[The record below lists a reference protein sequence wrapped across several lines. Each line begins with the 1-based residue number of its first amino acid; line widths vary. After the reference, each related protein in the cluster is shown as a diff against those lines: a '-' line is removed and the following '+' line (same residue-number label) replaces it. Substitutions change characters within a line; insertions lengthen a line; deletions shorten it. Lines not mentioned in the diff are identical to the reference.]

1 MRLFIPLLILAT
13 ASLGLADSLYLK
25 DGRVVKGTYLGGTSR
40 QVRMET
46 ADRIDSYDV
55 TDVTKIE
62 FQAAA
67 APAPPPPA
75 PAPEQRERVQL
86 MRPDAPPPAP
96 APAARG
102 IMIPAGAVLNVR
114 MIDGVD
120 SETSQIGQTY

>member
-46 ADRIDSYDV
+46 ADRVDSFDV

-62 FQAAA
+62 FQGSAAS
-67 APAPPPPA
+67 APPPPPA
-75 PAPEQRERVQL
+75 PAPESRERVQL
-86 MRPDAPPPAP
+86 LRPDAPPPAP
-96 APAARG
+96 AAAAR
-102 IMIPAGAVLNVR
+102 
-114 MIDGVD
+114 
-120 SETSQIGQTY
+120 